1 VIGRRLLAI
10 IPLVVAVSIV
20 VFSLQLLLPGDP
32 AVTLAGENPT
42 QERVTEIRRS
52 LGLDKPFVERYGD
65 WAGDALQGDFGRS
78 LYTNRPVSSEIST
91 RWSVTAML
99 LGGALVLA
107 LLVGIPAGLL
117 AGYHRG
123 GWVDRLVTF
132 LSSLGVALPDFLIG
146 VFLVVVFSVWLD
158 VVPIAGYTPV
168 SGGVGEWFRHMIIP
182 WVALSAGM
190 TAQVARQLRASV
202 HEVLQEGYMRTARA
216 MGLRR
221 RTRVVKYTL
230 RVAASP
236 ALSVLSVQAA
246 RLAGGAVLVE
256 SVFQLPGLGRLM
268 VDAVQN
274 RDLPVL
280 QGIVPLAVV
289 VAVVVTLLADLGQ
302 LLLNPRLRS

>member
-1 VIGRRLLAI
+1 
-10 IPLVVAVSIV
+10 
-20 VFSLQLLLPGDP
+20 
-32 AVTLAGENPT
+32 
-42 QERVTEIRRS
+42 
-52 LGLDKPFVERYGD
+52 
-65 WAGDALQGDFGRS
+65 
-78 LYTNRPVSSEIST
+78 
-91 RWSVTAML
+91 
-99 LGGALVLA
+99 
-107 LLVGIPAGLL
+107 
-117 AGYHRG
+117 
-123 GWVDRLVTF
+123 
-132 LSSLGVALPDFLIG
+132 
-146 VFLVVVFSVWLD
+146 
-158 VVPIAGYTPV
+158 
-168 SGGVGEWFRHMIIP
+168 MIIP

-216 MGLRR
+216 MGLRQ
-221 RTRVVKYTL
+221 RTLVVKYTL

-280 QGIVPLAVV
+280 QGIVPLAVI

-302 LLLNPRLRS
+302 LALNPRLRS